1 MALNKHGQDDEQ
13 KKNWPGA
20 SSEMFIYRIHDWKLA
35 LGTFDGQF
43 LHVAGTERRKIS
55 LMTEGNARLTSTVV
69 HSILF

>member
-1 MALNKHGQDDEQ
+1 M
-13 KKNWPGA
+13 
-20 SSEMFIYRIHDWKLA
+20 KLA

-55 LMTEGNARLTSTVV
+55 LITERNARLTSTVV